1 MPGRQQRYP
10 PGVAQ
15 YGVLLAAGLVL
26 VALSFGAVW
35 MTVAR
40 NGRLAIL
47 IGAVGAVF
55 GTVGGSAMAGALL
68 FYQARPSPRSPVGA
82 ALVWRPP
89 LAVRAG
95 AVLALVG
102 ITMAA
107 VSLAILAGTPMAL
120 VAIFPCFVGV
130 RVLVARLEADRWGIR
145 CTNLFATVHIP
156 WSDVRSLEAR
166 GGSIFTQRIV
176 ALTEQGRER
185 TLFVWDPRVPIT
197 SDVAIAELEAIRQ
210 LATTPHAD
218 GID

>member
-26 VALSFGAVW
+26 VVLSFGAVW

-47 IGAVGAVF
+47 VGAVGAVF
-55 GTVGGSAMAGALL
+55 GAVGGSAMAGASL

-89 LAVRAG
+89 LAVRGG

-120 VAIFPCFVGV
+120 VAIFPWFVA

-145 CTNLFATVHIP
+145 CTNLFATVRIP

-176 ALTEQGRER
+176 AVTEQGRER
-185 TLFVWDPRVPIT
+185 TLFGWDPRVPIT
-197 SDVAIAELEAIRQ
+197 RDVAVAELEAVRQ
-210 LATTPHAD
+210 LATKPHAD